1 MIDAGLIGNLA
12 RFANHSCDPNMVMQ
26 KWNVL
31 GEWRVGLFALK
42 PVAAGEEMTWNYDLE
57 SFEGHANMKCNC
69 GALNCSGFLGV
80 KPEIRAPEQKPK
92 AAARTSSPKQGAKKR
107 KKKPQDELHW
117 MRGPGVIAPTYL
129 APLEPRV
136 PRISLSDD
144 SALALRRL
152 ARQGGMRGTQ
162 GEVPSELSSRHAER
176 VERVLRHLARASGVD
191 VEQPKRKAKRGGAKA
206 EDQDECSSEGQGA
219 RPGLACA
226 RLRPVVSQPLQWP
239 ALQCCYEQ

>member
-1 MIDAGLIGNLA
+1 MSNSQRGALPALLIALVFSAAPAFSSPQEFGATIEDFQELEVPSQEKGVYSPFAGRNYPDQVLFGDMHFHTELSFDAGLIGNLA

-92 AAARTSSPKQGAKKR
+92 AAP
-107 KKKPQDELHW
+107 PPFPH
-117 MRGPGVIAPTYL
+117 
-129 APLEPRV
+129 
-136 PRISLSDD
+136 
-144 SALALRRL
+144 
-152 ARQGGMRGTQ
+152 
-162 GEVPSELSSRHAER
+162 
-176 VERVLRHLARASGVD
+176 RAT
-191 VEQPKRKAKRGGAKA
+191 
-206 EDQDECSSEGQGA
+206 
-219 RPGLACA
+219 L
-226 RLRPVVSQPLQWP
+226 LL
-239 ALQCCYEQ
+239 